1 MGRSAVGK
9 KLGQAGILQGVFN
22 VLRDMVHVWGRLN
35 LPRHGCG
42 CKQNSS
48 TSLMRS
54 VSPFPKQLVPGRPG
68 RQIGG
73 CATKF
78 FRPIQRLN
86 WPGSRTE
93 QRGGARL
100 GRRSGAGR
108 SAGNGVGWQTE
119 RLTRSVR
126 RVAGRYGPVARATHA
141 CKRALM
147 PLERPGRCSPGNFE
161 ARRERAEINA
171 PA

>member
-1 MGRSAVGK
+1 MKTRPAPSQSPPGGTPVRGRGGGRVMAKPAPARLRVQAEFINFAHAERKPVPKATGSWPAWATDWRVRDK
-9 KLGQAGILQGVFN
+9 IFPADPTLELAGQQDG
-22 VLRDMVHVWGRLN
+22 
-35 LPRHGCG
+35 
-42 CKQNSS
+42 
-48 TSLMRS
+48 
-54 VSPFPKQLVPGRPG
+54 
-68 RQIGG
+68 
-73 CATKF
+73 ATW
-78 FRPIQRLN
+78 RRA
-86 WPGSRTE
+86 PGSAE
-93 QRGGARL
+93 
-100 GRRSGAGR
+100 R